1 MDGESAPRNALILRK
16 RSGVYAIIPSTY
28 KAHAEAKF
36 MLRLYTEKIA
46 ESG

>member
-1 MDGESAPRNALILRK
+1 
-16 RSGVYAIIPSTY
+16 VYAIIPSTY